1 MILLCAV
8 PLMTLCG
15 SLGALFFKRS
25 TQGSRG
31 LLPLLRTPQLSLGCC
46 FYGVGALLNIAL
58 LRIWAYS
65 VVYPLTCVTY
75 VWTLFLSHRFLG
87 EPLTR
92 RKLLG
97 IGLVLAGVVIL
108 TR

>member
-25 TQGSRG
+25 TQGSQG
-31 LLPLLRTPQLSLGCC
+31 LLPLLRTPQL
-46 FYGVGALLNIAL
+46 YGVGALLNIAL